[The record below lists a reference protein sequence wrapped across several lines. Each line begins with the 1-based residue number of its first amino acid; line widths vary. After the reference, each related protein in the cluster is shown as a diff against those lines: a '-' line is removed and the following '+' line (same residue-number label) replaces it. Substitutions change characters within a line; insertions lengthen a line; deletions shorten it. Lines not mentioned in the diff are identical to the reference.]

1 MNDLEQTN
9 MLQPLVDEI
18 ETAVSN
24 AKKEIAEKVNSVITE
39 TYWKIG
45 KYIVEFEQD
54 GNVKAAYGSKLLTTL
69 SHQLTLRLGR
79 GYSRPNLNN
88 MRKFYLCYE
97 NCQTVSD
104 KLTWSHICELIKID
118 DELERSFYEK
128 ECYKEKWDVRTL
140 RRQMDSALFL
150 RLATSR
156 DKEGILALAR
166 EGITYDKPED
176 VIKDTYTLEFLGLPE
191 KERYSEEDL
200 EQKIIDNLQKFLLE
214 LGKGFTFVGRQY
226 PLTVNNIHYH
236 VDLVFY
242 HRILKCFVLIDL
254 KKNSVQHI
262 DIGQMNMYMGYFAKE
277 ENMADDNPP
286 IGIILSHNK
295 DGDEIIDLGDET
307 EQVLAEMKKTLESEQ
322 ETELAFSI
330 ADCFISIQEVE
341 GGYDY
346 SIMGAD
352 YKEIDGG
359 IYDNPDVTIRE
370 ALHDI
375 LEDLKSQ
382 PDYNGAKGNIQ
393 REDELIP
400 MDYDGLMEKAEEANR
415 IIPESTPSSVVADFK
430 AKTGELFHDISEMN
444 PEEIEE
450 TVKCHVQ
457 AKIEEYDINATIVD
471 VAVTGSRCRG
481 LEHEGSDLDVV
492 VELSTAE
499 REDDLFNAFNEDGL
513 HIGEV
518 KVDINPIT
526 AQRTGTLESYLPQ
539 MEEYLEGVRQVRE
552 QEKESAE
559 VTLTVSE
566 CGEFHNLGE
575 CYENIPTVDEAIAI
589 WKQIPSERMNGIP
602 AIGINI
608 LGRGAEPFEDYEIDV
623 LSGKRIDLG
632 VLDYVP
638 DIKNNPQAME
648 VITELVAK
656 LPDMEIDG
664 VMSEEMEARVWELR
678 MPDLPQEEQLAVE
691 LDRLSYDYDTVL
703 YHDSTRNMTENVSE
717 LAESIKQGDTGHLTT
732 WLADIISEGAVPEEI
747 KRATELLE
755 KLTEYK
761 PLAKIEEAEEQNY
774 NMIDNVLNNGVGE
787 KAQREE
793 NKRMEE
799 KPTVRIS
806 LKSRLAEKKSQVEGQ
821 SKEHDV
827 QENEKKSQREM

>member
-295 DGDEIIDLGDET
+295 H
-307 EQVLAEMKKTLESEQ
+307 
-322 ETELAFSI
+322 ELL
-330 ADCFISIQEVE
+330 VE
-341 GGYDY
+341 YATYGMDSNLFVSKYELY
-346 SIMGAD
+346 LPNRNELQ
-352 YKEIDGG
+352 KLV
-359 IYDNPDVTIRE
+359 NN
-370 ALHDI
+370 I
-375 LEDLKSQ
+375 LEK
-382 PDYNGAKGNIQ
+382 
-393 REDELIP
+393 
-400 MDYDGLMEKAEEANR
+400 
-415 IIPESTPSSVVADFK
+415 
-430 AKTGELFHDISEMN
+430 
-444 PEEIEE
+444 
-450 TVKCHVQ
+450 
-457 AKIEEYDINATIVD
+457 
-471 VAVTGSRCRG
+471 
-481 LEHEGSDLDVV
+481 
-492 VELSTAE
+492 
-499 REDDLFNAFNEDGL
+499 
-513 HIGEV
+513 
-518 KVDINPIT
+518 
-526 AQRTGTLESYLPQ
+526 
-539 MEEYLEGVRQVRE
+539 
-552 QEKESAE
+552 
-559 VTLTVSE
+559 
-566 CGEFHNLGE
+566 
-575 CYENIPTVDEAIAI
+575 
-589 WKQIPSERMNGIP
+589 
-602 AIGINI
+602 
-608 LGRGAEPFEDYEIDV
+608 
-623 LSGKRIDLG
+623 
-632 VLDYVP
+632 
-638 DIKNNPQAME
+638 
-648 VITELVAK
+648 
-656 LPDMEIDG
+656 
-664 VMSEEMEARVWELR
+664 
-678 MPDLPQEEQLAVE
+678 
-691 LDRLSYDYDTVL
+691 DT
-703 YHDSTRNMTENVSE
+703 
-717 LAESIKQGDTGHLTT
+717 
-732 WLADIISEGAVPEEI
+732 
-747 KRATELLE
+747 
-755 KLTEYK
+755 
-761 PLAKIEEAEEQNY
+761 
-774 NMIDNVLNNGVGE
+774 
-787 KAQREE
+787 
-793 NKRMEE
+793 
-799 KPTVRIS
+799 
-806 LKSRLAEKKSQVEGQ
+806 EKKE
-821 SKEHDV
+821 E
-827 QENEKKSQREM
+827 